1 MPDIYSSI
9 SQQPREIQERVVD
22 AMRLRADE
30 PEMQAMLKRYLSKI
44 EVPEGARVL
53 EIGCGAGPAT
63 RVIAGLAGVAHVT
76 GIDPSPVFLES
87 AKVASEGI
95 PNISYAEGD
104 ARSLA
109 YDDESFQ
116 IVLSHTTLCHVPEP
130 EKALREAYRVLT
142 PGGQLVVFDGDYATM
157 SLAIGDFD
165 PVQPCVDAL
174 LENFVHD
181 KWFMRHLP
189 KLAGEAGFEV
199 RGVEGHGYVKITD
212 PDYLLTV
219 VHRGADAIAAEG
231 TIGPDLVA
239 ALRQEVQ
246 RRVEQND
253 FYGVV
258 MFASLIAEKPA

>member
-1 MPDIYSSI
+1 MPDVYASI
-9 SQQPREIQERVVD
+9 SQQPKQVQERVVD
-22 AMRLRADE
+22 AMSLRAEE
-30 PEMQAMLKRYLSKI
+30 PEMQAMLEQYLSKI

-53 EIGCGAGPAT
+53 ELGCGSGHAT
-63 RVIAGLAGVAHVT
+63 RAIADLPGISHVT

-87 AKVASEGI
+87 AQAASKGDS
-95 PNISYAEGD
+95 NITFAEGD
-104 ARSLA
+104 ARSLV
-109 YDDESFQ
+109 YDDESFE

-130 EKALREAYRVLT
+130 KKALQEAHRVLI
-142 PGGQLVVFDGDYATM
+142 PSGQLVVFDGDYATM

-165 PVQPCVDAL
+165 PVQQCVDAL

-189 KLAGEAGFEV
+189 NMADKAGFEV
-199 RGVEGHGYVKITD
+199 RQMEGHGYVKITD

-231 TIGPDLVA
+231 TIGPDFVA
-239 ALRQEVQ
+239 ALRQEAQ

-253 FYGVV
+253 FYGVI
-258 MFASLIAEKPA
+258 MFATLIAEKPA

>member
-1 MPDIYSSI
+1 MVKEVPPNWSA
-9 SQQPREIQERVVD
+9 SQWKASLAQDVVLYGFGRIGRLMARLLIEKTAGGD

-109 YDDESFQ
+109 S
-116 IVLSHTTLCHVPEP
+116 TTAQRNSGARC
-130 EKALREAYRVLT
+130 R
-142 PGGQLVVFDGDYATM
+142 
-157 SLAIGDFD
+157 
-165 PVQPCVDAL
+165 
-174 LENFVHD
+174 
-181 KWFMRHLP
+181 RHAP
-189 KLAGEAGFEV
+189 A
-199 RGVEGHGYVKITD
+199 
-212 PDYLLTV
+212 
-219 VHRGADAIAAEG
+219 
-231 TIGPDLVA
+231 
-239 ALRQEVQ
+239 
-246 RRVEQND
+246 RR
-253 FYGVV
+253 
-258 MFASLIAEKPA
+258 